1 MKNKINKFG
10 NTRDINHQQLKNMK
24 HEHLALTKM
33 SRIINQDRGQEGFM
47 ATLLIIPSGKRLHSY
62 WKWTIEI
69 VDLPKKSADFPVRYV
84 SHYQRVM
91 EQLGIPQPY
100 DTMRRYQ
107 PKGWDVQMFMAFE
120 WGDYVQRG

>member
-24 HEHLALTKM
+24 HEHLAMTKM

-62 WKWTIEI
+62 
-69 VDLPKKSADFPVRYV
+69 
-84 SHYQRVM
+84 
-91 EQLGIPQPY
+91 
-100 DTMRRYQ
+100 
-107 PKGWDVQMFMAFE
+107 
-120 WGDYVQRG
+120 